1 VQAPPTGVHVSVEIA
16 DGLPLIR
23 ADARLLKRTLLNLVE
38 NALHAVNGAGS
49 VTIDVREGPNGV
61 RSVEVAVADTGVGVE
76 PELKERIFEPYF
88 STRAAGT
95 GLGLA
100 IAKKV
105 VEDHGG
111 SIVLESEPGRGTT
124 VRMRLPV
131 A

>member
-1 VQAPPTGVHVSVEIA
+1 MS
-16 DGLPLIR
+16 LP
-23 ADARLLKRTLLNLVE
+23 
-38 NALHAVNGAGS
+38 
-49 VTIDVREGPNGV
+49 

-111 SIVLESEPGRGTT
+111 SIMLESEPGRGTT

-131 A
+131 DQN

>member
-1 VQAPPTGVHVSVEIA
+1 M
-16 DGLPLIR
+16 
-23 ADARLLKRTLLNLVE
+23 
-38 NALHAVNGAGS
+38 
-49 VTIDVREGPNGV
+49 
-61 RSVEVAVADTGVGVE
+61 
-76 PELKERIFEPYF
+76 ERVFEPYF

-105 VEDHGG
+105 VKDHGG

-131 A
+131 

>member
-1 VQAPPTGVHVSVEIA
+1 MT
-16 DGLPLIR
+16 R
-23 ADARLLKRTLLNLVE
+23 ASS
-38 NALHAVNGAGS
+38 NGE
-49 VTIDVREGPNGV
+49 RF
-61 RSVEVAVADTGVGVE
+61 VEVAVADTGVGIE
-76 PELKERIFEPYF
+76 PELKDRIFEPYF

-111 SIVLESEPGRGTT
+111 SIVLESEPGQGTI

-131 A
+131 S